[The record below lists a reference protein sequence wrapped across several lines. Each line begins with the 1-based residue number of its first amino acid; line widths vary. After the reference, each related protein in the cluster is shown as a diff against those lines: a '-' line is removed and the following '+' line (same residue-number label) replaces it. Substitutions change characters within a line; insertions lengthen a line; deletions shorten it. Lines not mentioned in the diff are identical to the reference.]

1 MSTIAEYL
9 ESLRGKSVAVI
20 GMGVSNT
27 PLIRMMLRAGLKVT
41 VCDKSPRERV
51 EELAAEL
58 ESLGAKF
65 QLGEEY
71 LDKLYRFDVI
81 FRTPGLSPNHPEL
94 VKAAEKQREA
104 GALPIPKYDYV
115 VQMLEAKGIKV
126 TAEVKAM
133 IEAAVKELD
142 IAVDSTIGTLG
153 GIFVEDN
160 PGKTDGQK
168 ELNN

>member
-94 VKAAEKQREA
+94 VKAARRGERSPRRWSCSSGCA
-104 GALPIPKYDYV
+104 P
-115 VQMLEAKGIKV
+115 AKIS
-126 TAEVKAM
+126 A
-133 IEAAVKELD
+133 
-142 IAVDSTIGTLG
+142 
-153 GIFVEDN
+153 
-160 PGKTDGQK
+160 
-168 ELNN
+168 

>member
-58 ESLGAKF
+58 GVSKSHLVRVFHQTLG
-65 QLGEEY
+65 
-71 LDKLYRFDVI
+71 V
-81 FRTPGLSPNHPEL
+81 TPGRYLTDTRVEAARQLLARGHSLEVVATLCGFSGANYLCKVFKKVTGMSPAQFRSTVQPAPL
-94 VKAAEKQREA
+94 PQTLADAAEE
-104 GALPIPKYDYV
+104 GLF
-115 VQMLEAKGIKV
+115 L
-126 TAEVKAM
+126 
-133 IEAAVKELD
+133 
-142 IAVDSTIGTLG
+142 
-153 GIFVEDN
+153 
-160 PGKTDGQK
+160 
-168 ELNN
+168 